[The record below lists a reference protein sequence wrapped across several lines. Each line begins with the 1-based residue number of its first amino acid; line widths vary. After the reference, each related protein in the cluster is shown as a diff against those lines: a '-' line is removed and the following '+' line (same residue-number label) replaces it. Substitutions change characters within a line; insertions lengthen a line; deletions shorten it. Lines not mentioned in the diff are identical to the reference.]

1 MNVLEWIMIL
11 VSLSFLV
18 LGLAFLLGLIP
29 AKWKGSVELTR
40 EGVFFRRF
48 AGVVLIVYGLESLL
62 NTLTSL
68 MGLTWPDT
76 NGIVGISLST
86 LFFLTVGL
94 AALSGLPLT
103 SADAAHGRTWQLLF
117 GTTFVML
124 AAGFFIEAMGH
135 KMSIEWLESAGE
147 WLKFVIIPLWIVV
160 FAKGDSGKLAGN
172 GEYE

>member
-103 SADAAHGRTWQLLF
+103 SADATRGRTRQLLL
-117 GTTFVML
+117 GTMFIML
-124 AAGFFIEAMGH
+124 AAGFFMEAMGH
-135 KMSIEWLESAGE
+135 KMSIEWMESVGE
-147 WLKFVIIPLWIVV
+147 WVKLAILPLLAVAVVIR
-160 FAKGDSGKLAGN
+160 DREKLAGS